1 MTDQGIMAEA
11 NSTQEE
17 GEEAGISMV
26 EVLKEE
32 QEREMDA
39 AAVLGA
45 GDDTT
50 CTYDQGYVKRQAL
63 YACMTCCPA
72 DNGRLAA
79 VCLACSYHCHED
91 HDLIE
96 LYTKR
101 NFRCDCGNSKFPQNA
116 CKLLKDKLPENPEN
130 EYNHNFRGAYCTC
143 QRPYPDPEDPTDDE
157 MIQCCFCE
165 DWYHGRHQ
173 GGNVPPGDEY
183 AEMICGECL
192 PKHKFLS
199 YYMSLAVTTVKS
211 EASKDLVEVE
221 KSPNKNTQN
230 KVPTSPKGEKQ
241 TIGKSAEDC
250 KTITLL
256 QEDKEKTESKF
267 AEEPTKK
274 NEKAEVNGS
283 KENKI
288 SRCKLDVLTKQELPS
303 GAVFLPD
310 QWRKQ
315 LCTCDVCKAKYSDEG
330 VLFLLD
336 DEDTVAFYEESGK
349 SCNQNYS
356 APVQR
361 ELEALSSLDR
371 VTRTEMVHE
380 YNTLS
385 LSLREY
391 LRKFAENKKVVRDQ
405 DIHEF
410 FSQLEANKKQRP
422 GSSIQLFCK

>member
-1 MTDQGIMAEA
+1 MAHLPSAED
-11 NSTQEE
+11 
-17 GEEAGISMV
+17 GEEPGISMV
-26 EVLKEE
+26 ELLEAQEE
-32 QEREMDA
+32 RQLDA

-45 GDDTT
+45 ADDTS

-72 DNGRLAA
+72 DGGKLAG

-101 NFRCDCGNSKFPQNA
+101 KFRCDCGNSKFTQNI
-116 CKLLKDKLPENPEN
+116 CKLLKEKLPENPEN

-143 QRPYPDPEDPTDDE
+143 HRPYPDPEDSIEDE
-157 MIQCCFCE
+157 MIQCCICE

-173 GGNVPPGDEY
+173 GSNVPPGDDY

-192 PKHKFLS
+192 PKHKLLA
-199 YYMSLAVTTVKS
+199 YYMGYAVTTVKA
-211 EASKDLVEVE
+211 EDSKDAVDVE
-221 KSPNKNTQN
+221 KSSGKTAHEEE
-230 KVPTSPKGEKQ
+230 KVEPRHT
-241 TIGKSAEDC
+241 EDC
-250 KTITLL
+250 SDETDFKV
-256 QEDKEKTESKF
+256 KEKTLSINT
-267 AEEPTKK
+267 EEPK
-274 NEKAEVNGS
+274 EKDEVVKVNGAV
-283 KENKI
+283 ENKL
-288 SRCKLDVLTKQELPS
+288 SGCKLDVLKKQELPS

-315 LCTCDVCKAKYSDEG
+315 LCTCEACKAKYKNEG
-330 VLFLLD
+330 ILFLLD

-349 SCNQNYS
+349 SHHQSHS
-356 APVQR
+356 AAPAQR

-385 LSLREY
+385 SSLRDY
-391 LRKFAENKKVVRDQ
+391 LRKFAENKKVVRDE
-405 DIHEF
+405 DIREF
-410 FSQLEANKKQRP
+410 FSQLEANKKKRP